1 MPIYEYSCPEC
12 THEFSARRS
21 MSDADAPIACPQCG
35 GEGPRRGLSLFA
47 TVGAASSRGSSRG
60 SHSGTKSG
68 GCGSCAGGSCG
79 SCGH

>member
-47 TVGAASSRGSSRG
+47 TVGAAASRG
-60 SHSGTKSG
+60 SHSGTTSG

>member
-35 GEGPRRGLSLFA
+35 REGPRRGLSLFA
-47 TVGAASSRGSSRG
+47 TVGATTSRGR
-60 SHSGTKSG
+60 SGGTTSG
-68 GCGSCAGGSCG
+68 GCGSCAGGSCS